1 MGTPLPGTEV
11 RVVTENVD
19 GEKEVREF
27 SSSYLYKPPVIGLQ
41 I

>member
-1 MGTPLPGTEV
+1 MSAQGSVGTPLHGTEV

-27 SSSYLYKPPVIGLQ
+27 FIIIFV
-41 I
+41 

>member
-11 RVVTENVD
+11 RVVIENVD

-27 SSSYLYKPPVIGLQ
+27 FIIIFV
-41 I
+41 